1 MMRFLNILL
10 VLLLLAAAE
19 TAVAQ
24 QVGPQRQSVDKLN
37 ATLIEVMKEATRLGY
52 EGRYRKLAPVVK
64 EAFQFDV
71 IARSVLGKYW
81 NTLAP
86 AQRDAFVAKLTDLSI
101 ATYAAQFNAYD
112 GQSFR
117 YEGTESARAERSI
130 VRYTL
135 LVPKGEP
142 VRFDYIVSPDGA
154 RWRIVNIIA
163 DGISDLAL
171 KRAQYTSIMEREGFD
186 SLLAKLSQKIADYA
200 RK

>member
-1 MMRFLNILL
+1 MRLINLLL
-10 VLLLLAAAE
+10 VLLLTAAGL

-24 QVGPQRQSVDKLN
+24 PVEPQRQSTDKLN
-37 ATLIEVMKEATRLGY
+37 TALIDVMKDAKRLGY
-52 EGRYRKLAPVVK
+52 DGRYRKLAPVVK
-64 EAFQFDV
+64 ETFQFDV
-71 IARSVLGKYW
+71 IAKSVLGKHW
-81 NTLAP
+81 NTLAQS
-86 AQRDAFVAKLTDLSI
+86 QRDAFVAKLTDLGV
-101 ATYAAQFNAYD
+101 ATYASQFNAYD

-117 YEGTESARAERSI
+117 YGGTESARAKRSI

-142 VRFDYIVSPDGA
+142 VKFDYIVSADGA

-171 KRAQYTSIMEREGFD
+171 KRAQYTSIIEREGFD

-200 RK
+200 KK